1 MVNRLISEKQGQSI
15 SGEKCPSDRI
25 YSFINKQIH
34 LYIQLTF
41 TNKTELSTIHII
53 IGQMSVLKFPISSEL
68 VFSLIIAEFNLKIVP
83 NSGFT

>member
-41 TNKTELSTIHII
+41 TNKTDTKLYF
-53 IGQMSVLKFPISSEL
+53 LKQ
-68 VFSLIIAEFNLKIVP
+68 FN
-83 NSGFT
+83 NHYNGGTGTE